1 MGLWRLQ
8 FAESSFDVVVDKG
21 SLDALTGEPEE
32 PLTAAKSLLSEV
44 FVSDYFT
51 DCVMSV
57 GRWCSLFRELFA
69 GKKKPCSSCLQ
80 LCSNLFLVD

>member
-32 PLTAAKSLLSEV
+32 PLTSAKSLLSEV

-51 DCVMSV
+51 DCMMSV

-69 GKKKPCSSCLQ
+69 GKKKPYSNCLQ
-80 LCSNLFLVD
+80 LFRLVSC

>member
-8 FAESSFDVVVDKG
+8 FAESSFDVVLDKG

-44 FVSDYFT
+44 
-51 DCVMSV
+51 
-57 GRWCSLFRELFA
+57 LFQIISQIA
-69 GKKKPCSSCLQ
+69 
-80 LCSNLFLVD
+80 